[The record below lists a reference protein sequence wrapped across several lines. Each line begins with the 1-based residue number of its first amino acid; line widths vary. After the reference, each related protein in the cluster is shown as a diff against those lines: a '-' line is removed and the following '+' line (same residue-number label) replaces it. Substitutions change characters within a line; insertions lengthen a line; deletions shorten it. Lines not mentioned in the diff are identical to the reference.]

1 MKRKFSQQVINGPFA
16 PKKREI
22 FLDFLTSDASK
33 GGFFVRIEKAA
44 YKAVARRPN
53 EVSLWLNLISNKLLI
68 VLLESH
74 LNISTSTQP

>member
-53 EVSLWLNLISNKLLI
+53 EVSL
-68 VLLESH
+68 
-74 LNISTSTQP
+74 